1 MIDNIQEYDHRLLTR
16 ISFDLTLW
24 KCNTCHKIFKTEK
37 GCYTHA
43 IKEKREIE
51 KQNQEDAQTF

>member
-16 ISFDLTLW
+16 ITFDLTLW
-24 KCNTCHKIFKTEK
+24 KCNNCHKNFKKEQ
-37 GCYTHA
+37 GCVTHA